1 MAKLVVISKSL
12 AGLTHELGRQW
23 ITVGRAPGNVLQL
36 SEPSVSGQH
45 AEFRWNGDEL
55 LVRDMH
61 STNGTFIDGNRIS
74 EGVLKPGNS
83 IRVGEVELRLELTAE
98 KPAPPVIRVA
108 PVGTAGSATQA
119 TASDRPPV
127 KHKVLL
133 VDDSM
138 AFLETIG
145 ELFEALS
152 EGTWEIHKAAA
163 ADQALAI
170 LQQYP
175 IALAVFDINMP
186 LLDGVQ
192 LLGIAHRRH
201 PEVKMVV
208 LTSNASESRRTTCL
222 ATGAE
227 LFLEK
232 SASPDGARF
241 LFNVLNDLL
250 RWKQREGFSGTLR
263 QVGLADV
270 VQIQCLGRNSC
281 VLDVRTAQADGQIYI
296 HEGAITH
303 AQTGELTGVPA
314 LNRLLGLSAGEF
326 HVKPYQSP
334 VEITISGSWEMLVME
349 AARLRDEERIQP
361 AGDDT
366 VHVAALSGAGT
377 GGGPRSEMEEEC
389 APATAPENEVVDEIT
404 DDGFVVVST
413 YDGEWHPTDAQK

>member
-12 AGLTHELGRQW
+12 TGLTHELGRQW
-23 ITVGRAPGNVLQL
+23 VTVGRSPGNALQL
-36 SEPSVSGQH
+36 PEPSVSGQH
-45 AEFRWNGDEL
+45 AEFRWNGEEL

-61 STNGTFIDGNRIS
+61 STNGTFIEGNRVS
-74 EGVLKPGNS
+74 EGVLKPGNT

-98 KPAPPVIRVA
+98 KPVPPVVRVA
-108 PVGTAGSATQA
+108 PVAAASSTTRT
-119 TASDRPPV
+119 TASDGVAAR
-127 KHKVLL
+127 HKVLL

-138 AFLETIG
+138 AFLETIS

-152 EGTWEIHKAAA
+152 EGTWEIHKAVA
-163 ADQALAI
+163 ADQALAV
-170 LQQYP
+170 LQQHP
-175 IALAVFDINMP
+175 IELAVLDINMP

-208 LTSNASESRRTTCL
+208 LTGNASESRRTTCL

-232 SASPDGARF
+232 SATPDGARF

-250 RWKQREGFSGTLR
+250 LWKQREGFSGTLR

-281 VLDVRTAQADGQIYI
+281 VLEVRTAQGGGEIYI
-296 HEGAITH
+296 HEGVITH
-303 AQTGELTGVPA
+303 ARTGELTGVPA

-334 VEITISGSWEMLVME
+334 VEVTISGSWEMLVME

-366 VHVAALSGAGT
+366 VHLTTLPAPAADGDSQPET
-377 GGGPRSEMEEEC
+377 EDVT
-389 APATAPENEVVDEIT
+389 APATEREKEVIDEIT
-404 DDGFVVVST
+404 GDGFVVVST
-413 YDGEWHPTDAQK
+413 YDGEWHLTNDQK

>member
-23 ITVGRAPGNVLQL
+23 ITVGRAPGNALQL

-61 STNGTFIDGNRIS
+61 STNGTFIEGNRIS
-74 EGVLKPGNS
+74 EGVLKPGNT

-98 KPAPPVIRVA
+98 RPAPPVIRVA
-108 PVGTAGSATQA
+108 PVGTASSTTPA
-119 TASDRPPV
+119 

-138 AFLETIG
+138 AFLETIS
-145 ELFEALS
+145 ELFETLS
-152 EGTWEIHKAAA
+152 EGTWEIHKAVA

-170 LQQYP
+170 LQQHP
-175 IALAVFDINMP
+175 IELAVFDINMP

-192 LLGIAHRRH
+192 LLGLAHRRH

-208 LTSNASESRRTTCL
+208 LTGNASESRRTTCL

-232 SASPDGARF
+232 SATPDGARF
-241 LFNVLNDLL
+241 LFNVLDDLL
-250 RWKQREGFSGTLR
+250 LWKQREGFSGTLR

-281 VLDVRTAQADGQIYI
+281 VLEVRTAQGGGEIYI
-296 HEGAITH
+296 HDGAITH

-334 VEITISGSWEMLVME
+334 VEITITGSWEMLVME

-366 VHVAALSGAGT
+366 VHVVAPPEGPDGT
-377 GGGPRSEMEEEC
+377 GGRPPAEMEGER
-389 APATAPENEVVDEIT
+389 APATAAASEVIDEIT
-404 DDGFVVVST
+404 GDDFVVVST